1 MVLMLAKLSQ
11 SSLYVEGR
19 QEVNANLSLGR
30 QERRR
35 RVRTPL
41 HLLVVFRASEHRS
54 GVETT
59 TRNLSS
65 SGFYCT
71 SPVPFAVNE
80 SALCDIKIPIYQP
93 NRSEHM
99 LSLECR
105 VRVVRVELL
114 GEAEYGVGCEIE
126 DYCFSKAA
134 ENGHTALNSS
144 FLY

>member
-1 MVLMLAKLSQ
+1 MVLMLAKSPQ

-19 QEVNANLSLGR
+19 QEVNANLSWAR

-41 HLLVVFRASEHRS
+41 HLLVVFSASEHRS

-65 SGFYCT
+65 RGFYCT

-80 SALCDIKIPIYQP
+80 SALCHIKIPIYQP
-93 NRSEHM
+93 NRSEHV

-114 GEAEYGVGCEIE
+114 GEEEYGVGCEIE
-126 DYCFSKAA
+126 DYCFPKAVD
-134 ENGHTALNSS
+134 NGHAALTSS
-144 FLY
+144 FIE